1 MPRIPLEGVPLTTR
15 KVAQQGNHLI
25 RVTVQTNRTSKQGR
39 TSIKYD
45 HVVSRHFT
53 GKQFNCRYPH
63 GIFADAASEPEASE
77 QVSSSNSYWDLKVRF
92 YIRFFD
98 QNAFC

>member
-25 RVTVQTNRTSKQGR
+25 RVTVLASLYYGKAGATIVAPTKTNRTSKQGR

-63 GIFADAASEPEASE
+63 GIF
-77 QVSSSNSYWDLKVRF
+77 
-92 YIRFFD
+92 
-98 QNAFC
+98 